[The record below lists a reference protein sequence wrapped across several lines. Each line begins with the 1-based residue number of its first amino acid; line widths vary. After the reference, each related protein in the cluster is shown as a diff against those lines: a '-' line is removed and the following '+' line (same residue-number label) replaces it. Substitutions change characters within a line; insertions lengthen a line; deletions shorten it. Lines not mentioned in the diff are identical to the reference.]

1 MKHISFRKLTSVA
14 MLAIL
19 MVVAVVLAQQD
30 PTKKPTTPEAT
41 PTPTKPTP
49 TQDMPTKGTPT
60 LTATLVDAEKKAA
73 QKAATVEVKTTG
85 IDLIDPAKANEVAK
99 AGQGHLH
106 YQVDDGPIIATT
118 TTKLSFHGLSSGAHK
133 IVVMLAGNDH
143 NPLGPQQ
150 TLDVTIPGGT
160 DN

>member
-1 MKHISFRKLTSVA
+1 MKHMSFRKLTSVA
-14 MLAIL
+14 LLTIL
-19 MVVAVVLAQQD
+19 MVAAAVLVQAQE
-30 PTKKPTTPEAT
+30 PVKPAPEKKPA
-41 PTPTKPTP
+41 PTKPTS
-49 TQDMPTKGTPT
+49 TEATPT

-85 IDLIDPAKANEVAK
+85 IDLIDPAKANEMAK

-106 YQVDDGPIIATT
+106 YQVDGGPVIATT

-150 TLDVTIPGGT
+150 TLDVTIP
-160 DN
+160 